1 MPHGLSPTGL
11 NRRGLNAPGHHA
23 TQSYSIRKC
32 TKARG
37 QATLRNTRA
46 AAPASGYPTATRPG
60 RNPGDER
67 RRGGR
72 GGREPRRRCRSRL
85 PRYREVHGRFG
96 VFGPELTCLRS
107 MCCLMYV
114 PAAYQGTCVH
124 FIYARHLPSFV
135 PRVVVLQVT
144 TRLFAPG
151 RPSSEL
157 PQDRVAARCLRQ
169 KGRVMQGG
177 WRRLAVA

>member
-72 GGREPRRRCRSRL
+72 TGREPRHRCRSRL

-114 PAAYQGTCVH
+114 PAAVPLARACILYMPAIYQV
-124 FIYARHLPSFV
+124 SFQGWWCYKSPLDYLLLDV
-135 PRVVVLQVT
+135 PRQNCRKIV
-144 TRLFAPG
+144 
-151 RPSSEL
+151 
-157 PQDRVAARCLRQ
+157 
-169 KGRVMQGG
+169 
-177 WRRLAVA
+177 